1 VSQSAGRA
9 AGFGPRAGFAFSPGH
24 DHKTLIHLGTGVFYD
39 RVPLLTTDFTDNP
52 TRVVTLFDQNGIPLG
67 PPTTFTNVYLQPG
80 TGGTLTPT
88 ATRPRSTARNIT
100 SSVEVDREI
109 RKNTVF
115 RVSFISSQISDMAV
129 VIPLAGPLGSSS
141 FLGLAKTG
149 VSHYYEIEATINYKL
164 SERDIF
170 SASYIHSYA
179 TGDLNVLSDIYV
191 PFEQAVIRPNLSG
204 VLPSSIPDRLVAWGI
219 FALPWKLAVAP
230 IVDFH
235 TGLPYSVIDS
245 SQNYVGTPNSQ
256 RFPSFFSLDVKFYR
270 EITGRLNIMR
280 HVGGR
285 TARVGVFALNLTNH
299 QNPLDVFNNNASP
312 IFNTFSGFQHRVL
325 GMVIEFRD

>member
-9 AGFGPRAGFAFSPGH
+9 AAFGPRAGLAFSPGQ

-52 TRVVTLFDQNGIPLG
+52 TRVITLFDQNGVPLG
-67 PPTTFTNVYLQPG
+67 PPTTLANVYLQQGP
-80 TGGTLTPT
+80 GGTFTPT
-88 ATRPRSTARNIT
+88 ANRPRSTARNIT
-100 SSVEVDREI
+100 SSAEVDREV
-109 RKNTVF
+109 RKNTVL
-115 RVSFISSQISDMAV
+115 RLSFLSSQISSLAV
-129 VIPLAGPLGSSS
+129 VIPFAGPLGSNS

-149 VSHYYEIEATINYKL
+149 VSQYYEFEASVNFKL
-164 SERDIF
+164 SERDVF
-170 SASYIHSYA
+170 SASYIHTIA
-179 TGDLNVLSDIYV
+179 HGDLNVLSDIYV

-204 VLPSSIPDRLVAWGI
+204 ILPSSIPDRLVAWGI
-219 FALPWKLAVAP
+219 FALPWRLEVAP

-235 TGLPYSVIDS
+235 TGLPYSVIDG

-270 EITGRLNIMR
+270 EVTGRLNIMR

-285 TARVGVFALNLTNH
+285 TARIGVFALNLTNH
-299 QNPLDVFNNNASP
+299 LNPLDVFNNNTSP
-312 IFNTFSGFQHRVL
+312 QFGQLSGFQHRVL
-325 GMVIEFRD
+325 GMVIEFKD